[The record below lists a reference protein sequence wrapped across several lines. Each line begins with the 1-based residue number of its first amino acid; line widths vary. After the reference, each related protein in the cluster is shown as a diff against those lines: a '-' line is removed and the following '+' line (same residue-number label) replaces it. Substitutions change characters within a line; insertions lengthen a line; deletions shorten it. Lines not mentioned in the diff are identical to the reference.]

1 MATKPNYQSTNVVL
15 FDKYGI
21 RIYAIEL
28 PDDTPRRGP
37 GRMLAERAAVKHL
50 LREAFPGDRAISI
63 GHLPSG
69 APFLTYA
76 DDPEG
81 EDDCRQ
87 SDMPSISISHCT
99 RMAALA
105 IGTPGMRLGIDCE
118 SGDRLASLQRTAPR
132 FLSHHQMDQWGNYPA
147 TLWAWCIKEAAYKA
161 AGQPGL
167 ALPWIPLPLE
177 IPLEETTADAVISID
192 DILYNVVQVDTLDRP
207 AILMLVFAAAPA
219 DNE

>member
-81 EDDCRQ
+81 EDACQR
-87 SDMPSISISHCT
+87 SDMPPISISHCT
-99 RMAALA
+99 RMAVLA

-118 SGDRLASLQRTAPR
+118 SGDRMAVLQNTAHK
-132 FLSHHQMDQWGNYPA
+132 FLSDSQFDQWGSYPS

-161 AGQPGL
+161 ISQPGL
-167 ALPWIPLPLE
+167 ALSWIPLPLE
-177 IPLEETTADAVISID
+177 IPVGETTPDGIIEID
-192 DILYNVVQVDTLDRP
+192 GTEYYVVQVDTLDRP
-207 AILMLVFAAAPA
+207 AILMLVFSF
-219 DNE
+219 

>member
-81 EDDCRQ
+81 EDACQR
-87 SDMPSISISHCT
+87 SDMPPISISHCT
-99 RMAALA
+99 RMAVLA

-118 SGDRLASLQRTAPR
+118 SGAPSLSAVKYRIYQIPRSFFIFSIFSLAFTPQAPYSSTEAIGRRT
-132 FLSHHQMDQWGNYPA
+132 SM
-147 TLWAWCIKEAAYKA
+147 
-161 AGQPGL
+161 
-167 ALPWIPLPLE
+167 
-177 IPLEETTADAVISID
+177 
-192 DILYNVVQVDTLDRP
+192 
-207 AILMLVFAAAPA
+207 
-219 DNE
+219 